1 MGPRLRRLSV
11 LDQCWGVEPFFEY
24 LSKQEPT
31 RLTDAWPALE
41 SFECPG
47 HVHHPGMLYL
57 MRRCTNLKHLKL
69 KFVDLSSLEEISKM
83 SHHVTSFDLLF
94 FAIGDQAFKMGN
106 GGAGDDVYKLIE
118 QQMEANR
125 ARAQFPY
132 LSAYELH
139 PTADLHVSLEKG

>member
-1 MGPRLRRLSV
+1 
-11 LDQCWGVEPFFEY
+11 
-24 LSKQEPT
+24 
-31 RLTDAWPALE
+31 
-41 SFECPG
+41 
-47 HVHHPGMLYL
+47 
-57 MRRCTNLKHLKL
+57 
-69 KFVDLSSLEEISKM
+69 M